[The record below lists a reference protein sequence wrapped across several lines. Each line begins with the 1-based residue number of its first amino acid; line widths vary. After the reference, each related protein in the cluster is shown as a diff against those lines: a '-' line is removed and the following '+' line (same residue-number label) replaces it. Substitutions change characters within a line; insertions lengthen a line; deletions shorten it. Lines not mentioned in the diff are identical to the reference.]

1 MSLAPNTTAPGIMP
15 SPIRYREPLQD
26 AELEALR
33 RYKIESE
40 ALNLDLRLNQ
50 NENRWTQET
59 AVLDAALA
67 KGVSIRQL
75 RLYRA
80 TSREYVPE
88 ADAQGFFR
96 DRGYCSTSLSSRE
109 RGTHFRHSTPNPLLL
124 VLQCPDGVQMSHL
137 EFDDTG
143 ESEDEI
149 LLPRNSRFQILARK
163 TITVQR
169 KMQKAA
175 RISAFY
181 TREWDSLYVYYCQ
194 LVAPE

>member
-1 MSLAPNTTAPGIMP
+1 MPG
-15 SPIRYREPLQD
+15 PIRYRGHAENT
-26 AELEALR
+26 ELEALR

-40 ALNLDLRLNQ
+40 ALNVALRLNQ
-50 NENRWTQET
+50 NQAEWSEEIDL
-59 AVLDAALA
+59 LDAALA
-67 KGVSIRQL
+67 KGFSIRQL

-80 TSREYVPE
+80 TSREYVP
-88 ADAQGFFR
+88 AIDQRGFFQ
-96 DRGYCSTSLSSRE
+96 DRGYCSTSLSNRE
-109 RGTHFRHSTPNPLLL
+109 RGTHFRHSTTNPLLM
-124 VLQCPDGVQMSHL
+124 VIQCPTGVQMSYL
-137 EFDDTG
+137 EFADTG
-143 ESEDEI
+143 ETEDEI

-194 LVAPE
+194 LVPP